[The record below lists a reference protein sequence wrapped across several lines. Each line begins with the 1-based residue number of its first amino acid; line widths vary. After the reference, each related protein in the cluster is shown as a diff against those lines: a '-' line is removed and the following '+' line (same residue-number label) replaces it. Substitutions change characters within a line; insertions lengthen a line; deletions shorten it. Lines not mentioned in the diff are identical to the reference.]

1 VIGHLPPSKRWCVA
15 ACAVA
20 MALLGAC
27 VGSESRSQMKA
38 QKVQAQENLQRFRAA
53 AEQAVHCR
61 AAAAGNSRY
70 QGLNEHM
77 PLADLDDATLS
88 QMTDKTFATDSEIA
102 ALDSWTRDVNRCLE
116 PLLHEANATI
126 PSFGPILEAS
136 WNGDTAVFVKLAHR
150 EMTWGEAVIRL
161 KSNRTKMRADLIARA
176 DQVSAQISKVDQT
189 EYNRS
194 TSIITSVIGIVP

>member
-1 VIGHLPPSKRWCVA
+1 VIWYLPPSKPWCVA

-27 VGSESRSQMKA
+27 ADSESRSQMKA
-38 QKVQAQENLQRFRAA
+38 QKMQAQENLRRFREAA
-53 AEQAVHCR
+53 QQAVHCR

-70 QGLNEHM
+70 QVLNEHL
-77 PLADLDDATLS
+77 PLADLDDATLF
-88 QMTDKTFATDSEIA
+88 QMTDKEFATDSEIA
-102 ALDSWTRDVNRCLE
+102 ALDVWTRDTNRCLA
-116 PLLHEANATI
+116 PLLREADATI
-126 PSFGPILEAS
+126 PSFGPIVEAS
-136 WNGDTAVFVKLAHR
+136 WNDDTAVFVKLAHR

-161 KSNRTKMRADLIARA
+161 KSNTTKMRADLIARA

-194 TSIITSVIGIVP
+194 TSIITSIIGILP